1 LLLFLLALA
10 QTPDLKL
17 AADVDSFAKNLVAV
31 SGVPGM
37 MIAVVRG
44 DAPVLVKGY
53 GFADIERRIPVTDQT
68 AFYIASMTKAFTALT
83 VALLA
88 DRGTVDLDAPLT
100 RYLRGVQWAPDVH
113 PDSLTL
119 RRLLSHTHGLN
130 GSGAV
135 VWRTAY
141 TGEHTNAQ
149 LKQLLRYHGLSGT
162 GTAYRY
168 TNLGYNI
175 AGLAIDDLTSG
186 HWQDAIA
193 THVLRPLGMSH
204 TTAYISRVDSAQRA
218 MPYVVEPPAGLRRAP
233 YTKIDANMQA
243 AGGLVSTAADLAVW
257 LEMQMNGGRVD
268 GRQVFP
274 ARVIAET
281 QRQQV
286 AMTGRQGELPL
297 VGYALGWQLAV
308 QGSDTVYIHGGG
320 FSTFRSLIAFDR
332 THRVGVAVAT
342 TEAKIGGGALEL
354 LVQYVLD
361 RARNPDSAQVK
372 YAARVPELPNIVAR
386 IRTRIAD
393 DRARRATR
401 PQTLSKPLETY
412 AGTYENPEG
421 GTMVWTVR
429 EGRLWMTMGALR
441 SVAEV
446 FDNTKDQ
453 LRVELQETG
462 VGEIVEFFFTG
473 ERATSVKYSG
483 WEFIKR

>member
-1 LLLFLLALA
+1 
-10 QTPDLKL
+10 
-17 AADVDSFAKNLVAV
+17 
-31 SGVPGM
+31 
-37 MIAVVRG
+37 
-44 DAPVLVKGY
+44 
-53 GFADIERRIPVTDQT
+53 
-68 AFYIASMTKAFTALT
+68 
-83 VALLA
+83 
-88 DRGTVDLDAPLT
+88 
-100 RYLRGVQWAPDVH
+100 
-113 PDSLTL
+113 
-119 RRLLSHTHGLN
+119 
-130 GSGAV
+130 
-135 VWRTAY
+135 
-141 TGEHTNAQ
+141 
-149 LKQLLRYHGLSGT
+149 
-162 GTAYRY
+162 
-168 TNLGYNI
+168 
-175 AGLAIDDLTSG
+175 
-186 HWQDAIA
+186 
-193 THVLRPLGMSH
+193 
-204 TTAYISRVDSAQRA
+204 
-218 MPYVVEPPAGLRRAP
+218 
-233 YTKIDANMQA
+233 MQA